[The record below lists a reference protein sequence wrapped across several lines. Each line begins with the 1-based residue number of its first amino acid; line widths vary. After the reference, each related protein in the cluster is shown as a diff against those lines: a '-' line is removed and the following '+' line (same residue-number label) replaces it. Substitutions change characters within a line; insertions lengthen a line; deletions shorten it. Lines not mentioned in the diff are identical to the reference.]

1 MEKTITSISTPLGE
15 GGIGII
21 RISGE
26 KSFDILSCI
35 FVDKNKKKVLTKE
48 FKATEIEKYNRKL
61 LYGHIINPKTN
72 QTLDQVLVAFMKGP
86 YTYTTEDV
94 VEINCHGSMLA
105 LKNILSLVLE
115 QGAFLAEPGEFTKRA
130 FLNGRIDL
138 SQAEAVIDLIKAKS
152 DKGYDIAINQLEGG
166 LSQEIKIMKNK
177 LVSLLSTIVV
187 NIEYPDEDIEQITYE
202 HLKEEII
209 EINEILSQFLKNSEA
224 GKVIKEG
231 LRTAIIGRP
240 NVGKSSLMNVLLK
253 ESRAIVTD
261 IPGTTRDSIEEEI
274 IIKGIPLK
282 IIDTA
287 GIRKTDDPIEKIGV
301 ERSKAYFNTSD
312 LIIFMINGAEPLAEE
327 DIEIID
333 YISDKQAIIMINK
346 ADLKQKIN
354 LEEIKNQLPNKIII
368 QSALKEETGIKELE
382 NAIESLVFKEGF
394 LKNETTF
401 MTNIRQIDLVKK
413 ASSFLDDAVNA
424 VDSGMALDFVEVDI
438 KEAADALGEIIGESV
453 TEDVISLVFE
463 NFCLGK

>member
-26 KSFDILSCI
+26 KSLEILSCI
-35 FVDKNKKKVLTKE
+35 FVDKNKKNFLYKNLKE
-48 FKATEIEKYNRKL
+48 TEIEKYNRKL
-61 LYGHIINPKTN
+61 LYGHIIDPKTN
-72 QTLDQVLVAFMKGP
+72 QILDQVLAVFMKGP

-105 LKNILSLVLE
+105 LKNILHLVLE

-152 DKGYDIAINQLEGG
+152 DKGYNIAINQLEGN
-166 LSQEIKIMKNK
+166 LSQEIQLVKDK
-177 LVSLLSTIVV
+177 LISLLSTIVV

-202 HLKEEII
+202 HLKNEII
-209 EINEILSQFLKNSEA
+209 TINEWLNQLLKNSET
-224 GKVIKEG
+224 GKIIKEG
-231 LRTAIIGRP
+231 LRTVIIGRP

-274 IIKGIPLK
+274 IVKGIPLK

-312 LIIFMINGAEPLAEE
+312 LIIFMINGAEALSEE
-327 DIEIID
+327 DLEIIK
-333 YISDKQAIIMINK
+333 YIEDKQAIIMINK

-354 LEEIKNQLPNKIII
+354 LEEIKKQIKNKVIIK
-368 QSALKEETGIKELE
+368 SALKEEVGIKELE
-382 NAIESLVFKEGF
+382 NAIESLVFKDGF
-394 LKNETTF
+394 KKNEATF
-401 MTNIRQIDLVKK
+401 LTNIRQIDLVKR
-413 ASSFLDDAVNA
+413 ASRFLNDALKA
-424 VDSGMALDFVEVDI
+424 VDLGMALDFVEVDI
-438 KEAADALGEIIGESV
+438 KEAADSLGEITGESV